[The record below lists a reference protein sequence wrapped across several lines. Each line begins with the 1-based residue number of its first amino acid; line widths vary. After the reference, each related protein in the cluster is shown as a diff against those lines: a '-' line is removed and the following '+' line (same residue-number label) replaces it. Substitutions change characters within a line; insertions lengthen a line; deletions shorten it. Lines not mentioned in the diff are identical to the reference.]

1 MLNTGIFPEYLR
13 QGRLVPFSKL
23 KTNDRVCLDD
33 IRPIVVKSHITKI
46 CEKRFFSRLEVLK
59 VKFLKQVVTRLAS
72 SSLTQH

>member
-1 MLNTGIFPEYLR
+1 MKMLNTGIFPEYLR

-46 CEKRFFSRLEVLK
+46 CENSIHFKIRSSKSEILE
-59 VKFLKQVVTRLAS
+59 TS
-72 SSLTQH
+72 SYQTGIK

>member
-1 MLNTGIFPEYLR
+1 MKMLNTGIFPEYLR

-46 CEKRFFSRLEVLK
+46 CEKAILFKIRSSKSEILE
-59 VKFLKQVVTRLAS
+59 TS
-72 SSLTQH
+72 SYQTGIK